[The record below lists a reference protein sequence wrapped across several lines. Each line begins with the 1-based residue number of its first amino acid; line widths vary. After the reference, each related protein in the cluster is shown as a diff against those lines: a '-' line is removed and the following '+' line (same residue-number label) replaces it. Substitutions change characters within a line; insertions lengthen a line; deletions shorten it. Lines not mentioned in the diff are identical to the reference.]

1 MSKRKIAI
9 LSNVTVDLIKQKL
22 KKEYEVYVPQGF
34 DTWIQ
39 EIINPDSNL
48 YEEEKDAIIVL
59 IDGTEARNWNS
70 AEEAAERI
78 SLWKQAVKLLST
90 REKNIPVFI
99 STIDIRENR
108 VKALAERK
116 YAIEWENEWYQY
128 IQQISEN
135 ETNVYVIDV
144 ADRIRDVG
152 RAVFYSDKM
161 WYMSNI
167 PYSKEGLLIIVKEL
181 KRVLNSAFCARKKLI
196 TLDLDNTLWGGVI
209 GEDGVEGIELSD
221 HKEGQRFYD
230 FQRQFLEMQK
240 RGVLLAVNSKNN
252 EEDAKKAI
260 IEHPNMLLRE
270 GNFVA
275 QKINWDNKASNM
287 KQIAVE
293 LNLTEGSYAL

>member
-39 EIINPDSNL
+39 EIINLDSNL

-59 IDGTEARNWNS
+59 IDGTEARNWKS

-167 PYSKEGLLIIVKEL
+167 PYSKE
-181 KRVLNSAFCARKKLI
+181 
-196 TLDLDNTLWGGVI
+196 
-209 GEDGVEGIELSD
+209 
-221 HKEGQRFYD
+221 
-230 FQRQFLEMQK
+230 
-240 RGVLLAVNSKNN
+240 
-252 EEDAKKAI
+252 
-260 IEHPNMLLRE
+260 
-270 GNFVA
+270 
-275 QKINWDNKASNM
+275 NKM
-287 KQIAVE
+287 IRRIRTWQM
-293 LNLTEGSYAL
+293 

>member
-59 IDGTEARNWNS
+59 IDGTEARNWKS

-116 YAIEWENEWYQY
+116 
-128 IQQISEN
+128 
-135 ETNVYVIDV
+135 
-144 ADRIRDVG
+144 
-152 RAVFYSDKM
+152 
-161 WYMSNI
+161 
-167 PYSKEGLLIIVKEL
+167 
-181 KRVLNSAFCARKKLI
+181 
-196 TLDLDNTLWGGVI
+196 
-209 GEDGVEGIELSD
+209 
-221 HKEGQRFYD
+221 
-230 FQRQFLEMQK
+230 
-240 RGVLLAVNSKNN
+240 
-252 EEDAKKAI
+252 
-260 IEHPNMLLRE
+260 
-270 GNFVA
+270 
-275 QKINWDNKASNM
+275 
-287 KQIAVE
+287 
-293 LNLTEGSYAL
+293 